1 VSRGNDPKGGS
12 GEPSAAVER
21 EHQNQAQVE
30 LALTSAQA
38 GTWEWDIASDG
49 LSWSRNTEALF
60 GLAPGT
66 FPGTHA
72 AYMAL
77 LSEADRRAV
86 QRALTRTLT
95 DDSVYYV
102 EHPIETPTG
111 TRWLGARGQVLRNAD
126 GKAERLT
133 GIIADITTR
142 KGTERELAE
151 REERLRAFADAAF
164 EGIAFT
170 VRGVVVDANRT
181 MCSMLGYEAHEMIG
195 KRVTDL
201 VAVEDIDLV
210 RSHITTG
217 YEGSYEHRIVRR
229 DGSIRH
235 VEARGRMVTYQGQL
249 ARITALRDITERKQ
263 MAIEREQLASQ
274 LRQAQKM
281 EAVGQLAGGI
291 AHDFNNILS
300 VVLGNIE
307 LAIFDIEEG
316 AGVAGVL
323 ESLREARHSGKR
335 AADVTAQLL
344 AFSRRQPHRP
354 EPVDLNTLVREM
366 KSMLHHVIRENIK
379 LTLQLGESL
388 GTVVVDPGQIQQVV
402 MNLVANARD
411 AMPNGGEI
419 TITTRNLPASSRG
432 APAEREPLRV
442 SLAVIDTGSGMDSE
456 TLSQI
461 FEPFFTT
468 KPVGKGTGLGLSMAS
483 AIIEQAGGQL
493 VAESEIGRGTTMSII
508 LPRAT
513 STAAAAHVE
522 QDEAVVPPGR
532 GVVLVCEDDRSVR
545 SLMRRILGG
554 AGYNL
559 LEADTGEAALR
570 LAEQAPTIHLLI
582 TDVILPGLDGKQLS
596 LQLRRRHPHART
608 LFCSGYAPDIVG
620 DRGVAGEDLQFLPK
634 PFTRLGLLTRVREL
648 LHPT

>member
-1 VSRGNDPKGGS
+1 MSRGNDPKGGS
-12 GEPSAAVER
+12 QEPSSGR

-38 GTWEWDIASDG
+38 GTWEWDIETDE
-49 LSWSRNTEALF
+49 LSWSRNAEALL

-66 FPGTHA
+66 FPGTHS

-77 LSEADRRAV
+77 LSEADRRMV
-86 QRALTRTLT
+86 QRALTRTL
-95 DDSVYYV
+95 SSGSLYVV
-102 EHPIETPTG
+102 EHPVETPTG
-111 TRWLGARGQVLRNAD
+111 TRWLGARGQVLRDAH
-126 GKAERLT
+126 GKARRLT

-142 KGTERELAE
+142 KGTERELSE

-164 EGIAFT
+164 EGIAFS
-170 VRGVVVDANRT
+170 VRGVVIDANKAICR
-181 MCSMLGYEAHEMIG
+181 MLGYQQHELIG
-195 KRVTDL
+195 KRITDL

-210 RSHITTG
+210 RAHITTG
-217 YEGSYEHRIVRR
+217 YEGSYEHRVVRR
-229 DGSIRH
+229 DGSIGH
-235 VEARGRMVTYQGQL
+235 VEARGRAVTYQGQL
-249 ARITALRDITERKQ
+249 ARITALRDVTERKH
-263 MAIEREQLASQ
+263 MATEREQLANQ

-307 LAIFDIEEG
+307 LAIFDIEQG
-316 AGVAGVL
+316 AGAAGVL
-323 ESLREARHSGKR
+323 ESLREARQSGKR

-354 EPVDLNTLVREM
+354 VPVDLNTLVREM
-366 KSMLHHVIRENIK
+366 RGMLNHIVRENSK
-379 LTLQLGESL
+379 LTLQLGDDL

-419 TITTRNLPASSRG
+419 TVSTRNLPARSRG
-432 APAEREPLRV
+432 AAAEREPPRV
-442 SLAVIDTGSGMDSE
+442 ALSVVDTGSGMDAE
-456 TLSQI
+456 TLSHI

-468 KPVGKGTGLGLSMAS
+468 KPVGQGTGLGLSMAS
-483 AIIEQAGGQL
+483 AIIDQAGGQL
-493 VAESEIGRGTTMSII
+493 VAESEIGRGTSMSII
-508 LPRAT
+508 LPRDTGAVAVAHAEPQEL
-513 STAAAAHVE
+513 AAP
-522 QDEAVVPPGR
+522 QGR

-554 AGYNL
+554 AGYSL
-559 LEADTGEAALR
+559 LEADSGEVALR
-570 LAEQAPTIHLLI
+570 LADQASTINLLI

-596 LQLRRRHPHART
+596 LQLRRKHPRART
-608 LFCSGYAPDIVG
+608 LFCSGYAPDVVG
-620 DRGVAGEDLQFLPK
+620 DRGVVDMDLQFLAK
-634 PFTRLGLLTRVREL
+634 PFTRAGLLTRVREL
-648 LHPT
+648 LQPA